1 MAPAPGKR
9 VMRIRSTEGMNG
21 LELVSAAVEEAG
33 RSGAEAAEAYFDRSE
48 EIVIEVRDGEV
59 ENLKVAQESGV
70 GIRILRNGCLGFA
83 YTSDWSWPA
92 IQEAVGAALAN
103 ARVASPDSFNNLPE
117 PPAAYPEIDLR
128 DPSLKEIPLEDKIA
142 LARRIEQSGRSY
154 DPRILVT
161 EQAAYEESHY
171 QVSIANSRGV
181 SASDEGSY
189 CGGAAALVAGADGE
203 QQSGFGLQYTRS
215 YAELNPD
222 AIGREAAHKAV
233 RLLGSRRLGTRRAAV
248 VFDPY
253 VVTNFLSVLAAA
265 LTAEAVQKGR
275 SLFAGRIGERV
286 AADGVTIIDDGTLR
300 GGLMSAPFDGEGAPA
315 RRNVLV
321 QDGILQGFMQNS
333 YTAARDGLDSTGNAS
348 RGSYKSPP
356 ELGSTNF
363 YLAPGNLGQDQ
374 IISQTASGIYLTDV
388 MGMHTVNP
396 ISGDFSVGAAGIWIE
411 HGEFTT
417 PVRGM
422 VIAGNILELLEGIDA
437 VGRDLRFFVGK
448 GAPTLR
454 VARLTISG
462 E

>member
-1 MAPAPGKR
+1 
-9 VMRIRSTEGMNG
+9 MRTIRSTDGMSG
-21 LELVSAAVEEAG
+21 QALVNAAVEEAG
-33 RSGAEAAEAYFDRSE
+33 RSGAEAAEVYFDRSE

-70 GIRILRNGCLGFA
+70 GIRILRDGCLGFA
-83 YTSDWSWPA
+83 YSSDRSWPA

-117 PPAAYPEIDLR
+117 PPAAYPAINLG
-128 DPSLKEIPLEDKIA
+128 DPALKEIPLEDKIA

-154 DPRILVT
+154 DPRIQVT

-189 CGGAAALVAGADGE
+189 CGGVAALVAGANGE
-203 QQSGFGLQYTRS
+203 QQSGFGLQYSRR
-215 YAELNPD
+215 YAELDPE
-222 AIGREAAHKAV
+222 AIGREAALKAV

-253 VVTNFLSVLAAA
+253 VVTNFLGVLASA

-275 SLFAGRIGERV
+275 SLFAGRIGEQV
-286 AADGVTIIDDGTLR
+286 AADGITIIDDGTLQ
-300 GGLMSAPFDGEGAPA
+300 GGLMSAPFDGEGVPSQ
-315 RRNVLV
+315 RNVLI
-321 QDGILQGFMQNS
+321 QGGKLQGFLQNS
-333 YTAARDGLDSTGNAS
+333 YTGAKDGLASTGNAS

-363 YLAPGNLGQDQ
+363 YLAPGDLDQDE
-374 IISQTASGIYLTDV
+374 IIKQTTSGIYLTDV

-422 VIAGNILELLEGIDA
+422 VIAGNILELLAGIDA

-448 GAPTLR
+448 GAPTVR